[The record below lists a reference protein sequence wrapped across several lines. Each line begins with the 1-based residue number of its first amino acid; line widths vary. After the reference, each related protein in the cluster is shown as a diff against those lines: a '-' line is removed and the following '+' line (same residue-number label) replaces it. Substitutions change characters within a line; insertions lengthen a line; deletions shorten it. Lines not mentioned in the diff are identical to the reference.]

1 MSDETATHTTATST
15 SGGNS
20 GLAFVVG
27 ALVVVV
33 AVLAWFMF
41 AGADGGRDDVNII
54 IEGAGAAIEGAAQAV
69 EGAAEEVSGN

>member
-1 MSDETATHTTATST
+1 MSDETATYTTATST

-41 AGADGGRDDVNII
+41 PGADGRRGGVNIS
-54 IEGAGAAIEGAAQAV
+54 IEGAADD
-69 EGAAEEVSGN
+69 VSGK

>member
-1 MSDETATHTTATST
+1 MSDETATHTTASST

-41 AGADGGRDDVNII
+41 AGADGGRDDVNIS

-69 EGAAEEVSGN
+69 EGAAEDVSGN